1 MPSTPAIGALRVSR
15 SVMSPAC
22 ISTPSALSM
31 VARPAERTRATTLW
45 PRPISCLTSSPPM
58 NPVAPVTKYFAIPRA
73 TECHRSHADHGLLC
87 TFEMCEAVDQIRDQ
101 IPGMLDARRQA
112 NQLIRKTEHRALLGR
127 DRRVRHAGRMA
138 DQRPHTTEAFTERKE
153 PAGR

>member
-1 MPSTPAIGALRVSR
+1 MGAFNVSR

-31 VARPAERTRATTLW
+31 VARPGERTRATTLW

-73 TECHRSHADHGLLC
+73 TECHRSDDDHGLLC
-87 TFEMCEAVDQIRDQ
+87 TFEVREAVDQIRDE
-101 IPGMLDARRQA
+101 IAGVLDPRRQA
-112 NQLIRKTEHRALLGR
+112 NQLI
-127 DRRVRHAGRMA
+127 
-138 DQRPHTTEAFTERKE
+138 
-153 PAGR
+153 